1 MPIISI
7 FYGIAVSMYFGD
19 HPPPHIHIECQGYE
33 ALVRISDGSHGE
45 RDFSGLVQKGRP
57 VLKPLRDPAYFTRV
71 LLQRGRQLGR
81 TASTSLLGPFTTR
94 GRERTRSPA
103 ASRRPRE
110 TSMPNGYW
118 IAQIA
123 VTDPDRYGS
132 YA

>member
-33 ALVRISDGSHGE
+33 ALVRISDHRRDRAGDLIHADHIECQGYEALVRISDGSHGE
-45 RDFSGLVQKGRP
+45 RDFSGLVQKDRP
-57 VLKPLRDPAYFTRV
+57 VLKLLRDPAYFTRV

-94 GRERTRSPA
+94 WRARTR
-103 ASRRPRE
+103 
-110 TSMPNGYW
+110 
-118 IAQIA
+118 
-123 VTDPDRYGS
+123 
-132 YA
+132 